1 MRYKTFPHISFSPF
15 FMKISDQLVSFKR
28 FAIYE
33 KGMVNK
39 SCLNIIQVI
48 KKLDAFLDFKNIE
61 KISTNDILSY
71 LYENREIK
79 GWSPKTFCNYRQ
91 SIITFFQFCIKR
103 EIIKKNPA
111 ISIEKPK
118 LPKSLPRSLSK
129 KDVRKLIQYFEVF
142 EWQTDF
148 ERIRNDCIFKTFLYT
163 GLRLNELL
171 NLKNCDVLL
180 LERTLKVIKGKGNK
194 DRTVPIHN
202 DLYYLLKRY
211 KEMKLKKHPDS
222 VYFFVSQ
229 KRGRRLTD
237 KNLYAVFS
245 KIQKA
250 TGIYFTP
257 HMLRH
262 TFGKCSIEANLN
274 VFKLKEILGHSSVST
289 TQIYM
294 SVSMENIKNSFV
306 NLELV

>member
-1 MRYKTFPHISFSPF
+1 
-15 FMKISDQLVSFKR
+15 MKISDQLTPFKR
-28 FAIYE
+28 YAMYE
-33 KGMVNK
+33 RGIVNK
-39 SCLNIIQVI
+39 SCLNILQVI
-48 KKLDAFLDFKNIE
+48 KKLDKFLDNKNIE
-61 KISTNDILSY
+61 KISTNDILGY

-79 GWSPKTFCNYRQ
+79 GWKPKTFCNHRQ
-91 SIITFFQFCIKR
+91 SFVTFFEFCVKR
-103 EIIKKNPA
+103 NVIKKNPA

-118 LPKSLPRSLSK
+118 IPKSLPRSLPK
-129 KDVRKLIQYFEVF
+129 KDVRKLIQHFEIF

-148 ERIRNDCIFKTFLYT
+148 ERVRNNCIFKTFLYT

-171 NLKNCDVLL
+171 SLKNSDVLL
-180 LERTLKVIKGKGNK
+180 LERTIKVIKGKGNK
-194 DRTVPIHN
+194 DRSVPIHN
-202 DLYYLLKRY
+202 DLYYLLKTY
-211 KEMKLKKHPDS
+211 KNMKQKKHPDS
-222 VYFFVSQ
+222 FYFFVSQ
-229 KRGRRLTD
+229 KRGKRLTD
-237 KNLYAVFS
+237 KNLYTVFS
-245 KIQKA
+245 KIQKT

-294 SVSMENIKNSFV
+294 SVSMENIKSSFV